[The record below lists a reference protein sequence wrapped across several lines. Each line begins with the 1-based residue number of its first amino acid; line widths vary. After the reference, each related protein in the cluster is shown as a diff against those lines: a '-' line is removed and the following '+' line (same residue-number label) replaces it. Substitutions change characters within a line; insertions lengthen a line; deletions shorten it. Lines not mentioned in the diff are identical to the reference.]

1 MYIKLKNGRRVSVS
15 KNSARAVESYFKRK
29 GLLTDAAAA
38 AAVSPRKHTEP
49 SSSEA
54 DEADTASKKPANKKP
69 ASKKPAS
76 KKTAS
81 AG

>member
-38 AAVSPRKHTEP
+38 AVSPRKHNEP
-49 SSSEA
+49 SSSDA
-54 DEADTASKKPANKKP
+54 DEADTVAQKKPAR
-69 ASKKPAS
+69 KKPAS
-76 KKTAS
+76 KKTAP